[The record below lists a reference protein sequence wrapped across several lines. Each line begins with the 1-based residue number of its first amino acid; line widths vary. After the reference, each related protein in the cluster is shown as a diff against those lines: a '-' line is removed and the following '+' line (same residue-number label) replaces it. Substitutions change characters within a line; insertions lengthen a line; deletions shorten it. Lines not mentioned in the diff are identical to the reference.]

1 MATVKMER
9 IIRRDWLGGNPWPWT
24 FLGLALCLAN
34 WLAVL
39 ISGQSLNG
47 IGMSILFAGLL
58 LGAAG
63 VVIRLNSSAPSFMDR
78 LSGPARSV
86 ALLAMAVLCALIVI
100 ALTVLLA
107 LRFVDVNP
115 IGLRLNALVILWFIL
130 APMSAAALTIC
141 ARRSVLGVSLSI
153 AEESAAVLVV
163 AAAACFCACRSL
175 YNPVSPDDW
184 DSIRLFLSVLF
195 VVALGAAP
203 LVLVSQSMRRFVVSS
218 LIVLHFLGIATAAL
232 CPMPSPWLIQ
242 QVWSRIY
249 QPYLEFM
256 YLNNAYH
263 FYSPQPG
270 PASYL
275 WFRMYYDDGSGKLW
289 AHWLKIPDLDDD
301 GWHKNHLA
309 LEYQRMLS
317 VTENVVPVDPTPSM
331 YMTRPDG
338 ITVYAPWYAQ
348 RVEHSPLQILGKVG
362 PADDH
367 GTLRVPFEPTIPF
380 QLQYLQPNSSSRT
393 LLSSYAKHICREK
406 HPTHP
411 DWKINSVRIYR
422 VVHAI
427 PESGPFIAERMDPRD
442 PSNYRPY
449 YMGHY
454 DPDGKLLDIS
464 QFDSSGNL
472 LKAGDP
478 FLFWLLP
485 MLRDPPV
492 NQLKSPIKAWALKHA
507 GDPDWVYT
515 YDEKEKRH
523 VRALTPGQDDPDDAR
538 VR

>member
-9 IIRRDWLGGNPWPWT
+9 IIRRDWLFANPWPWT

-39 ISGQSLNG
+39 VAGESLNG
-47 IGMSILFAGLL
+47 VGMSVLFVGLL
-58 LGAAG
+58 LAAAG
-63 VVIRLNSSAPSFMDR
+63 VAIRLNSSAPSFMDR

-86 ALLAMAVLCALIVI
+86 ALLGMAVLCSLIVI
-100 ALTVLLA
+100 VVTVLLG
-107 LRFVDVNP
+107 LRFFGVNP
-115 IGLRLNALVILWFIL
+115 LELRLNALVILWFIL

-141 ARRSVLGVSLSI
+141 ARRAVMQMPVSG
-153 AEESAAVLVV
+153 AEEAAAVLLV
-163 AAAACFCACRSL
+163 AAAASFCACRAL
-175 YNPVSPDDW
+175 YNSASPDDW
-184 DSIRLFLSVLF
+184 DSLRLFLSVVF

-275 WFRMYYDDGSGKLW
+275 WFRMYYEDQSGKLW
-289 AHWLKIPDLDDD
+289 AHWLKIPDLDDY
-301 GWHKNHLA
+301 GWHKNRLA

-317 VTENVVPVDPTPSM
+317 VTENVVPVDPTPNI

-348 RVEHSPLQILGKVG
+348 RVEHSPLQIVGKVD
-362 PADDH
+362 PLDDK
-367 GTLRVPFEPTIPF
+367 GILRVPFEPTIPF

-411 DWKINSVRIYR
+411 EWKINSVRIYR
-422 VVHAI
+422 VVHVI
-427 PESGPFIAERMDPRD
+427 PESGPFITERMDPRD

-464 QFDSSGNL
+464 QFDTSGNL

-485 MLRDPPV
+485 MLRDPPA
-492 NQLKSPIKAWALKHA
+492 NKLKSPIKAWALKHA
-507 GDPDWVYT
+507 GDPDWIYT
-515 YDEKEKRH
+515 YNEKEKRH
-523 VRALTPGQDDPDDAR
+523 VLAVKPGS
-538 VR
+538 